1 MVKNIKGKR
10 EFINNLVKDLGSV
23 KLSSACGKY
32 SDLVDNGD
40 EIVVISFAGKYGYN
54 TTPVSKLGTKAINTI
69 YNDLR
74 EDFDD

>member
-1 MVKNIKGKR
+1 MVKSVKGKR

-23 KLSSACGKY
+23 TLSSACGKY
-32 SDLVDNGD
+32 YELVDNGD
-40 EIVVISFAGKYGYN
+40 EIVALSFAGKYGYD
-54 TTPVSKLGTKAINTI
+54 TTSVSKLGTKAINTI